1 MSVALSFSGYRHRK
15 RLVRSAVDWYVSNF
29 LGKYQL
35 EIDIEDRGLNR
46 EGLFGACTILDKN
59 SRPREFLIEMNNTL
73 DDMAYLSTLFHE
85 LIHVEQRVLGQ
96 FKTKYDKDYWF
107 GKLIDPDT
115 EYKNL
120 PWEVEA
126 HQCEGSV
133 TELYL
138 ESLATAL

>member
-46 EGLFGACTILDKN
+46 EGLYGACTVLDRN

-85 LIHVEQRVLGQ
+85 LIHVKQRVLGQ
-96 FKTKYDKDYWF
+96 FKTKYEKDYWF

-126 HQCEGSV
+126 HQYEGSV

>member
-15 RLVRSAVDWYVSNF
+15 RLVRSAVDWFVSNF
-29 LGKYQL
+29 LGKYQV

-46 EGLFGACTILDKN
+46 EGLYGSCTVLDRN

-85 LIHVEQRVLGQ
+85 LIHVKQRVLSQ
-96 FKTKYDKDYWF
+96 FKTKYEKDYWF

-126 HQCEGSV
+126 HQMEESV
-133 TELYL
+133 T
-138 ESLATAL
+138 ALFLDQGLL

>member
-1 MSVALSFSGYRHRK
+1 
-15 RLVRSAVDWYVSNF
+15 
-29 LGKYQL
+29 
-35 EIDIEDRGLNR
+35 
-46 EGLFGACTILDKN
+46 
-59 SRPREFLIEMNNTL
+59 
-73 DDMAYLSTLFHE
+73 
-85 LIHVEQRVLGQ
+85 VLGQ
-96 FKTKYDKDYWF
+96 FKTKYEKDYWI